1 MYISA
6 LRITNFRRLKSVL
19 IDLDGD
25 ISILVGA
32 NNSGKTSTA
41 HALQLF
47 ANPERGEH
55 FTIHDFNASCWDALN
70 AFGEGE
76 EGAAPSRMSLDLW
89 FAVQETD
96 LHRVLGLLP
105 SLEWTGTEVGLRI
118 EYAPR
123 DEASLRTR
131 FLEAKAIAAANARPA
146 IGDTPAY
153 HPLPRKMTDYLEDK
167 VLRAEYEL
175 RYYVLDRAQLDD
187 KYVENNPDYKPQL
200 LTPEKDRSG
209 KDVLG
214 RLLRIDVLN
223 AQRHLSDKD
232 GGHRAEDLSRHL
244 SRFYGRNLK
253 KREDDHEAIRA
264 LSESEALL
272 NKHLAEVFAPTLERL
287 SQLGYPGLANPE
299 LVIKTALNPAA
310 LMSSND
316 ESTKV
321 FYALNPDADEQLTL
335 PDRYNGLGFKNLI
348 YMVVELLDRHT
359 QWMDIEED
367 RPPLHLVFIE
377 EPEVHLHAQL
387 QQVFIRKVRDILEIT
402 GDDAAVFRSQFVV
415 TTHSAHIL
423 YERGFRPVRYFR
435 RSAPATDQTSEV
447 LNLSLF
453 YDATEAGTR
462 NFLERYLKLTHCDL
476 FFSDAAIL
484 VEGNVERLLMPL
496 MIEKSAPQLRSAC
509 LSILEVGGAF
519 AYRFRTLIEF
529 LGLTTLIV
537 TDLDSVTAPPP
548 AAAMEA
554 SGTTEATDQ
563 EPVPEDEE
571 PEETEEQDEPAHSG
585 KACPVLTA
593 DAVTSNYTLKT
604 WLPGHTAIASLIS
617 AAEGDL
623 LQVPT
628 ATSLATVRVAYQ
640 NAVPVAWNSDPV
652 PMIGRT
658 LEEAFA
664 LQNLQWCQHRD
675 RQDLGLRIRRN
686 DTKTL
691 TQLFE
696 CIHKRIKRT
705 DFKKTDFA
713 LALLGQDPESW
724 AVPRYIEEG
733 LKWLEKFIIPVEV
746 PPPTP
751 GEPTPG
757 DLENVAPAVSEVE
770 A

>member
-47 ANPERGEH
+47 ANSERGEH
-55 FTIHDFNASCWDALN
+55 FTIHDFNASCWDALI

-76 EGAAPSRMSLDLW
+76 EGATPSRMSLDLW

-105 SLEWTGTEVGLRI
+105 SLDWTGTEVGLRI

-123 DEASLRTR
+123 DDAGLRTR

-146 IGDTPAY
+146 TGDTPAY
-153 HPLPRKMTDYLEDK
+153 HPLPRKMTDYLEDN

-175 RYYVLDRAQLDD
+175 RYYVLDRAQFDN
-187 KYVENNPDYKPQL
+187 KYVENDPDYRPQL
-200 LTPEKDRSG
+200 LTPENGRSG

-223 AQRHLSDKD
+223 AQRHLSDKA

-321 FYALNPDADEQLTL
+321 FYVLNPDADEQLTL

-402 GDDAAVFRSQFVV
+402 GDDAAVYRSQFVV

-435 RSAPATDQTSEV
+435 RAAPATDQTSEV

-453 YDATEAGTR
+453 YDATEVGTR

-548 AAAMEA
+548 AAAGEA
-554 SGTTEATDQ
+554 AGTTEATDQ
-563 EPVPEDEE
+563 EPAPEAEE

-604 WLPGHTAIASLIS
+604 WLPGHTTIASLIS

-623 LQVPT
+623 VQVPT
-628 ATSLATVRVAYQ
+628 VTSLATVRVAYQ
-640 NAVPVAWNSDPV
+640 NAVPVTWNSDPV

-664 LQNLQWCQHRD
+664 LQNLQWCQHTD

-686 DTKTL
+686 DIKTL

-733 LKWLEKFIIPVEV
+733 LRWLEKLIIPVEV

-751 GEPTPG
+751 GDPTPG
-757 DLENVAPAVSEVE
+757 ELENAAPAVSEVE